1 MISAERQKFLE
12 AKARQTMADI
22 GRAFMKYGMTATEA
36 GQAIEA
42 QATVVSK
49 HFAKVDQERKD
60 KRNEEA
66 NEIARLAAKR
76 KRTTK
81 KR

>member
-22 GRAFMKYGMTATEA
+22 GRAFMKYGMTATAA
-36 GQAIEA
+36 GQALEA
-42 QATVVSK
+42 QAAKVSE
-49 HFAKVDQERKD
+49 HFASVDKD
-60 KRNEEA
+60 RAKKREDEA
-66 NEIARLAAKR
+66 NEIAYLAAKR